1 MQLIDDRLEL
11 VRAGKALPLH
21 DRPDEIA
28 ASPLVSAVRTIGDAT
43 LYCGDNRGIVPLLTG
58 IDAVVS
64 DPPYSVSFS
73 GVKFDR
79 PDGGGSRRYDFF
91 PGDDDWR
98 AMRAAVLQ
106 SIKLLISGAPKTVV
120 VWCGHRQ
127 YGHIVDML
135 ECHGYSTRPLVW
147 KKKCPPPAPPRAGF
161 SSAVEMA
168 VYGYLPGRTFNS
180 RRAIESNCYV
190 ADSYR
195 HGQPGKEDHPTQKPL
210 SLIEWN
216 VAILTDQCHTILDPF
231 MGSGTTGVAAA
242 RLGRAFVGI
251 EIEQRYFDVAV
262 RRLERHHAQLALFA
276 PGEMAPCS

>member
-11 VRAGKALPLH
+11 VRAGTALPLH

-28 ASPLVSAVRTIGDAT
+28 ASPLVSAVRKIGDAT

-64 DPPYSVSFS
+64 DPPY
-73 GVKFDR
+73 GM
-79 PDGGGSRRYDFF
+79 GWGSRIQVGKNGHGAGKKSTLAGTKVV
-91 PGDDDWR
+91 GDDAPFDPTVWLGFGE
-98 AMRAAVLQ
+98 AILW
-106 SIKLLISGAPKTVV
+106 GANHYAQRLPVGAT
-120 VWCGHRQ
+120 
-127 YGHIVDML
+127 
-135 ECHGYSTRPLVW
+135 LVW
-147 KKKCPPPAPPRAGF
+147 IKKYPHAYGTFLSDAEIGWHSSGHGVYCFNAPD
-161 SSAVEMA
+161 
-168 VYGYLPGRTFNS
+168 T
-180 RRAIESNCYV
+180 RRLTEAASPV
-190 ADSYR
+190 
-195 HGQPGKEDHPTQKPL
+195 GVHPTQKPIAL
-210 SLIEWN
+210 MEWCISR
-216 VAILTDQCHTILDPF
+216 VKGHTILDPF